1 MAATDERSLSLEEQ
15 VQLLKE
21 QLAQMQKL
29 TALGELVSTTTHEFN
44 NVLMTII
51 NYAKMGMRHR
61 DQATRDKSFE
71 KILAA
76 GNRAAKITNGIL
88 GFARNRSAGQ
98 EPTDMVKL
106 IDDALLLLEREMT
119 KYRISIDKQLAPV
132 PPAHVN
138 SNQIQQVLINLL
150 INARQAMPS
159 GGQIVIRLAHDA
171 AAGSVDL
178 TVRDSGTGIPADKLP
193 RIFDRFYT
201 TKQGP
206 DASGKG
212 GTGLGLAF
220 CRDVIE
226 AHQGR
231 IRVESS
237 VGKGTAFIL
246 KLPAVVPAAAA
257 PGVQLPAAPAPI
269 APAPVSHAPFGPS
282 SASAPHASLT
292 GQNVGAPGQPAAATH
307 AWALPNSSP
316 MAAGGTSTSAH

>member
-1 MAATDERSLSLEEQ
+1 MATADQQNLTLEQQ
-15 VQLLKE
+15 VELLKE
-21 QLAQMQKL
+21 QLGQMQKL

-106 IDDALLLLEREMT
+106 VDDSLLLLEREMA
-119 KYRISIDKQLAPV
+119 KYRIAIDKQLAVV
-132 PPAHVN
+132 PPAIVN
-138 SNQIQQVLINLL
+138 CNQIQQVLINLL
-150 INARQAMPS
+150 INARQAMTA
-159 GGQIVIRLAHDA
+159 GGHILIRLSHDA
-171 AAGSVDL
+171 ANATVDL
-178 TVRDSGTGIPADKLP
+178 MVRDSGSGIPADKLP

-226 AHQGR
+226 AHHGR

-246 KLPAVVPAAAA
+246 KLPIAVPAVAAQSKAVQPSAVQASAVQTGAA
-257 PGVQLPAAPAPI
+257 PTAAWGLSA
-269 APAPVSHAPFGPS
+269 
-282 SASAPHASLT
+282 ASATDVAGST
-292 GQNVGAPGQPAAATH
+292 AT
-307 AWALPNSSP
+307 
-316 MAAGGTSTSAH
+316 TT